1 MKKDLSTK
9 QTNILDFIE
18 NFLDEHYYPPTIR
31 DIQQGCKISSTSVV
45 DYNLRILKQKGL
57 LNRDAEVSRGIEL
70 VNHGSE
76 VNNSTEKTDN
86 NLIEIPIVGYI
97 AAGEP
102 IHLPESNDW
111 SSNQIDSVSLPAF
124 LTKGKEN
131 VFGVKVKGES
141 MIDALVADG
150 DLVLLEP
157 ISNKP
162 NNGDMVA
169 ALIKDQNE
177 VTLKHFFIKNGTVTL
192 QPANSSMK
200 PIQVDAENVQVQ
212 GKVVGVIRSL

>member
-1 MKKDLSTK
+1 MKKELSTK
-9 QTNILDFIE
+9 QKNILDFIE
-18 NFLDEHYYPPTIR
+18 NFLNEHHYPPTIR
-31 DIQQGCKISSTSVV
+31 DIQQGCEISSTSVV

-70 VNHGSE
+70 VNHDSI
-76 VNNSTEKTDN
+76 KTDTE
-86 NLIEIPIVGYI
+86 LIEIPIMGNI
-97 AAGEP
+97 AAGAP
-102 IHLPESNDW
+102 IHLPESNNW
-111 SSNQIDSVSLPAF
+111 ANNQIDSVSLPSF

-131 VFGVKVKGES
+131 IFGVKVKGES

-150 DLVLLEP
+150 DLVLLES
-157 ISNKP
+157 ITNKP

-177 VTLKHFFIKNGTVTL
+177 VTLKHFFIKNGKVTL

-212 GKVVGVIRSL
+212 GRVVGVIRSI

>member
-1 MKKDLSTK
+1 MKKELSTK
-9 QTNILDFIE
+9 QKNILDFIE
-18 NFLDEHYYPPTIR
+18 NFIDEHCYPPSIR

-57 LNRDAEVSRGIEL
+57 LNREAEVSRGIEL
-70 VNHGSE
+70 INHNSE
-76 VNNSTEKTDN
+76 NTNND
-86 NLIEIPIVGYI
+86 LVEIPIVGNI

-111 SSNQIDSVSLPAF
+111 TNNQIDSVSIPSF

-131 VFGVKVKGES
+131 IFGVKVKGDS

-157 ISNKP
+157 ISNRP
-162 NNGDMVA
+162 NDGDMVA
-169 ALIKDQNE
+169 ALIKDKNE

-212 GKVVGVIRSL
+212 GKVVGVIRSI

>member
-1 MKKDLSTK
+1 MKKELSIK
-9 QTNILDFIE
+9 QKNILDFIE
-18 NFLDEHYYPPTIR
+18 NFIDEHYYPPTIR

-70 VNHGSE
+70 INHDSE
-76 VNNSTEKTDN
+76 NTNN
-86 NLIEIPIVGYI
+86 NLVEIPIVGII

-111 SSNQIDSVSLPAF
+111 TNNQIDSVSLPSF

-131 VFGVKVKGES
+131 IFGVKVKGDS

-157 ISNKP
+157 ISNRP

-192 QPANSSMK
+192 QPANPSMK
-200 PIQVDAENVQVQ
+200 PIQVAAENVQVQ
-212 GKVVGVIRSL
+212 GKVVGVIRSI

>member
-1 MKKDLSTK
+1 MKKELSIK
-9 QTNILDFIE
+9 QKNILDFIE
-18 NFLDEHYYPPTIR
+18 NFIDEHYYPPTIR

-70 VNHGSE
+70 INHDSE
-76 VNNSTEKTDN
+76 NTNN
-86 NLIEIPIVGYI
+86 NLVEIPIVGII

-111 SSNQIDSVSLPAF
+111 TNNQIDSVSLPSF

-131 VFGVKVKGES
+131 IFGVKVKGDS

-157 ISNKP
+157 ISNRP

-200 PIQVDAENVQVQ
+200 PIQVAAENVQVQ
-212 GKVVGVIRSL
+212 GKVVGVIRSI

>member
-1 MKKDLSTK
+1 
-9 QTNILDFIE
+9 
-18 NFLDEHYYPPTIR
+18 
-31 DIQQGCKISSTSVV
+31 
-45 DYNLRILKQKGL
+45 
-57 LNRDAEVSRGIEL
+57 
-70 VNHGSE
+70 
-76 VNNSTEKTDN
+76 
-86 NLIEIPIVGYI
+86 
-97 AAGEP
+97 
-102 IHLPESNDW
+102 
-111 SSNQIDSVSLPAF
+111 
-124 LTKGKEN
+124 
-131 VFGVKVKGES
+131 

-157 ISNKP
+157 VENKP

-212 GKVVGVIRSL
+212 GKVVGVIRSI